1 MVGTFS
7 DTNSRVL
14 SARSAVWCVSLAVNC
29 NGLDCERKKEPMIGV
44 AIIVAEILFWVFL
57 LGGLFLRYGLGWK
70 KIGIFLLVLTPVVD
84 LVLIALTY
92 SDLSSGQDSSFFHGL
107 SAFYV
112 GFSIIFGHD
121 VITAMDKK
129 FQHRFHNNGFD
140 DGGEEIHSGAGNYQ
154 EQLKLWKKSWIA
166 CAVSLIL
173 LGIGIAIVGLA
184 GAFWLIYWAIALLSI
199 PLLWWFI
206 GPVRARKEASK
217 S

>member
-1 MVGTFS
+1 
-7 DTNSRVL
+7 
-14 SARSAVWCVSLAVNC
+14 
-29 NGLDCERKKEPMIGV
+29 MIGA

-57 LGGLFLRYGLGWK
+57 LGGLCARYGLGWK
-70 KIGIFLLVLTPVVD
+70 AFGIFLLVLTPVVD

-121 VITAMDKK
+121 VIIAMDKK
-129 FQHRFHNNGFD
+129 FQHRFHK
-140 DGGEEIHSGAGNYQ
+140 DGVKNSDGQDTGDEDIGEEGRDAERDYQ
-154 EQLKLWKKSWIA
+154 EQLKLWQKSWIA

-173 LGIGIAIVGLA
+173 LGIGIAVVGLS
-184 GAFWLIYWAIALLSI
+184 GAFWLIYWAVALVSI
-199 PLLWWFI
+199 PLLWWLI
-206 GPVRARKEASK
+206 GPARAGKQVSK

>member
-1 MVGTFS
+1 
-7 DTNSRVL
+7 
-14 SARSAVWCVSLAVNC
+14 
-29 NGLDCERKKEPMIGV
+29 MIGV

-57 LGGLFLRYGLGWK
+57 LGGLCARYGLGWK
-70 KIGIFLLVLTPVVD
+70 KFGIFLLVLTPVVD

-121 VITAMDKK
+121 VIIAMDKK
-129 FQHRFHNNGFD
+129 FQHRFHKSGFK
-140 DGGEEIHSGAGNYQ
+140 DGGEEARSGVGDYQ
-154 EQLKLWKKSWIA
+154 DQLKLWKKSWIA

-206 GPVRARKEASK
+206 GPAKARATSRK
-217 S
+217 